1 MPTKTKEMKEY
12 KLNITEE
19 EFRTIFKALGKMP
32 FEDVFQLIEKLNL
45 QMREQ
50 QSAN

>member
-1 MPTKTKEMKEY
+1 MKQY
-12 KLNITEE
+12 KFSVSEE
-19 EFRTIFKALGKMP
+19 ELKLIFKSLGKMP

-50 QSAN
+50 QQNAS